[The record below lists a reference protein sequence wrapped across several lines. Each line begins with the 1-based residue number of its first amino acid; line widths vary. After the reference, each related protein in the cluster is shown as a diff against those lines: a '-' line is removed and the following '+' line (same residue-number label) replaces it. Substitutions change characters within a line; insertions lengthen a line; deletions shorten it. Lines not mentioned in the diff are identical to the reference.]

1 MTHEDISLM
10 KLIFLHVQGSFA
22 LLSSWSLAQEM
33 SRQAKCNCQHSLY
46 SGLRTPFIIFF
57 SSVKMCKK
65 SCLSIY
71 FDFTCQQIVNSWFK
85 VTVTPKWEK
94 IRFLRTRNIKKS
106 AQTIFAA
113 HQNSKLLIFT
123 PETSHRVF
131 IKAVGLLCC
140 FNPSDFHYPENKSIK

>member
-1 MTHEDISLM
+1 MTVNLLPAKQTSKATIIHWIMTHEDISLM

-33 SRQAKCNCQHSLY
+33 SRQAKCNCQSSLY
-46 SGLRTPFIIFF
+46 SGPRTPFIIFF
-57 SSVKMCKK
+57 PFMKMCKK
-65 SCLSIY
+65 GCLSIY

-85 VTVTPKWEK
+85 VTVTPKREK
-94 IRFLRTRNIKKS
+94 IRFLKTRNIKKS

-123 PETSHRVF
+123 LETAYRV
-131 IKAVGLLCC
+131 L
-140 FNPSDFHYPENKSIK
+140 